1 MITVAEYIARFFL
14 EKKIEYIFG
23 YQGSAMLKILDAL
36 LDTKKIQYIQNF
48 HEQASSFAADAYAR
62 CSDKIGAA
70 IATSG
75 PGAANLIGG
84 IANAFFDSVPTLF
97 ITGQDY
103 LESTKLKKSARQGG
117 FQDMD
122 IVSMVRPITK
132 YAALIDNPQ
141 TIRFHLEKAYSCAM
155 SERKGPVLID
165 VPIDIQFAMID
176 ESNLLGFQEN
186 NTKTRVDLKL
196 DQVLDLLK
204 KAYQPIILV
213 GGGVRASGAC
223 EELALFASSNKIPV
237 VSTLNGLDAYKDTIG
252 FAGLYGSTAA
262 NLTIKNADLILALGT
277 RFSIKQIG
285 KKKENYNTKAKVIH
299 VDIDDAELDRTFM
312 KADCSVHADVKVFLE
327 ELNKCNLDIHT
338 ENWYN
343 QVLEWKKT
351 YINTTCMAHDG
362 VEPIELVRYLVK
374 KSPQNT
380 IFTADVGANQMW
392 TAQAFSNQNDYRLLN
407 SSGFGAMG
415 YSLSAAIGA
424 SYTSSAPV
432 ISISGDGGFQMN
444 IQELNTLSLHQNN
457 VKCFVFDNSV
467 LGLMRD
473 TQKRY
478 YNNHFYGNNPQE
490 FSCPNLEKLAQV
502 YGINFLSVK
511 NNEDFKLIDAILTDN
526 KPWIIDVKI
535 DKDTTVLNRYD
546 DKALQN
552 G

>member
-14 EKKIEYIFG
+14 EKKIDYVFG

-36 LDTKKIQYIQNF
+36 LETKKIQYIQNF

-62 CSDKIGAA
+62 CLDKIGVA

-84 IANAFFDSVPTLF
+84 IANAFFDSVPVLF

-103 LESTKLKKSARQGG
+103 LESINLKRSARQGG

-132 YAALIDNPQ
+132 YTALVDNPQ
-141 TIRFHLEKAYSCAM
+141 MIRVHLEKAYSSAM
-155 SERKGPVLID
+155 SGRKGPVLID
-165 VPIDIQFAMID
+165 VPIDIQFSMVD
-176 ESNLLGFQEN
+176 ENSLMGFYES
-186 NTKTRVDLKL
+186 KTRLKLDLKL
-196 DQVLDLLK
+196 DQVSNLLEN
-204 KAYQPIILV
+204 ARQPVILA
-213 GGGVRASGAC
+213 GGGVRAAEAC
-223 EELALFASSNKIPV
+223 EELSSFAASNKIPV
-237 VSTLNGLDAYKDTIG
+237 VSTLNGLDVYKDTIG
-252 FAGLYGSTAA
+252 FSGLYGCTAA
-262 NLTIKNADLILALGT
+262 NLTLKKADLILALGT
-277 RFSIKQIG
+277 RFSIKQVG
-285 KKKENYNTKAKVIH
+285 KKKENYNQKAKIIH
-299 VDIDDAELDRTFM
+299 VDIDDAELNRTFM
-312 KADCSVHADVKVFLE
+312 KADCSIHADVKVFLE
-327 ELNKCNLDIHT
+327 ELNKCNLDMHT

-351 YINTTCMAHDG
+351 YVNTTCMAHDG
-362 VEPIELVRYLVK
+362 VEPIELIRYLVK
-374 KSPQNT
+374 KAPQST
-380 IFTADVGANQMW
+380 IFVADVGANQMW
-392 TAQAFSNQNDYRLLN
+392 TAQAFSNQKDYRLLN
-407 SSGFGAMG
+407 SAGFGAMG
-415 YSLSAAIGA
+415 YSLPAAIGA

-444 IQELNTLSLHQNN
+444 IQELNTLSLHKNN
-457 VKCFVFDNSV
+457 VKCFVFNNSV

-490 FSCPNLEKLAQV
+490 FSCPNLEKLAQT
-502 YGINFLSVK
+502 YKINFLSIK
-511 NNEDFKLIDAILTDN
+511 NNEDFELIDAILVDN

>member
-1 MITVAEYIARFFL
+1 MITVADYIARFFL

-97 ITGQDY
+97 ITGQDH
-103 LESTKLKKSARQGG
+103 LNCLINKTSRQVG

-176 ESNLLGFQEN
+176 ENNLLGFQEN
-186 NTKTRVDLKL
+186 KTKAKVDLKL
-196 DQVLDLLK
+196 DQVSDLLK

-252 FAGLYGSTAA
+252 FSGLYGSTAA
-262 NLTIKNADLILALGT
+262 NLAIKNADLILALGC
-277 RFSIKQIG
+277 RFAKQHIG
-285 KKKENYNTKAKVIH
+285 KKKENYNTTAKIIH
-299 VDIDDAELDRTFM
+299 VDIDDAELNRTFM
-312 KADCSVHADVKVFLE
+312 KADCSVHADLNTFLV
-327 ELNKCNLDIHT
+327 ELNKCNLDMHI

-351 YINTTCMAHDG
+351 YVNTTCMAHDG
-362 VEPIELVRYLVK
+362 VEPIELIRYLVK
-374 KSPQNT
+374 KAPQST
-380 IFTADVGANQMW
+380 IFVADVGANQMW
-392 TAQAFSNQNDYRLLN
+392 TAQAFSNQKDYRLLN
-407 SSGFGAMG
+407 SAGFGAMG
-415 YSLSAAIGA
+415 YSLPAAIGA

-444 IQELNTLSLHQNN
+444 IQELNTLSLHKNN
-457 VKCFVFDNSV
+457 VKCFVFNNSV

-490 FSCPNLEKLAQV
+490 FSCPNLEKLAQT
-502 YGINFLSVK
+502 YKINFLSIK
-511 NNEDFKLIDAILTDN
+511 NNEDFELIDAILVDN